1 MAVAEQTMVKSS
13 HRFCRPIFK
22 QIFPSDCGRIS
33 KWPEVIEMN
42 SSTTTKT
49 IETLRHV
56 FAVHGLPEQLVSD
69 NGAQFVSDEFSHFMK
84 ENGIKH
90 LRSAPYNPATNGLA
104 ERFIQTFKRAMKAGM
119 RENVQLKQC
128 LENFLL
134 TYRTTPHATTKDTP
148 CRLMMGRAL
157 RTRLDFLRPNLDS
170 QVLRQQAQQKQY
182 HDSHCRPRTLA
193 VGDKVLA
200 KNFRAGSKWVP
211 GTVVDYL
218 SPMSYQVKVHDG
230 MIWRSPTAYCAR

>member
-1 MAVAEQTMVKSS
+1 MAVAKQTMVKV
-13 HRFCRPIFK
+13 HIDFAGPFLNRFFLVIVDAF
-22 QIFPSDCGRIS
+22 S
-33 KWPEVIEMN
+33 KWPKVIEMN

-49 IETLRHV
+49 IEALRHV
-56 FAVHGLPEQLVSD
+56 FAIHGLPEQLVSD

-90 LRSAPYNPATNGLA
+90 LRSAPYHPATNGLA

-119 RENVQLKQC
+119 RENVQLKQY

-134 TYRTTPHATTKDTP
+134 TYRTTPHATTKVTP

-170 QVLRQQAQQKQY
+170 QVLRQ
-182 HDSHCRPRTLA
+182 
-193 VGDKVLA
+193 VGTTKA
-200 KNFRAGSKWVP
+200 IS
-211 GTVVDYL
+211 
-218 SPMSYQVKVHDG
+218 
-230 MIWRSPTAYCAR
+230 